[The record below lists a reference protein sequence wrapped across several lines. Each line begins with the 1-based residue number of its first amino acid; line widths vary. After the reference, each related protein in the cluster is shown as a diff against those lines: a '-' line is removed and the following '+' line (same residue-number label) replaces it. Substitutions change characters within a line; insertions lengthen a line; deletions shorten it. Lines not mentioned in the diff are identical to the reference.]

1 MALTSFKETFHLK
14 PLLRGRGSLVQARSI
29 KGGSQYAA
37 GGMMAKVVLTW
48 EGHILAFLQEA
59 LLRCVY
65 EREIHTLNKEASW
78 LCLLTC

>member
-1 MALTSFKETFHLK
+1 MCSNGMLHGIDILLVQHSKSDFTLKENFHLK

-48 EGHILAFLQEA
+48 EGHILA
-59 LLRCVY
+59 RG
-65 EREIHTLNKEASW
+65 TPS
-78 LCLLTC
+78 